1 MPESIKKGITDF
13 SFTQNRELSWLR
25 FNERVLE
32 EAQDETV
39 PIIERFKFV
48 SIFTSNLDEFFMVR
62 VGSLFDLAQI
72 TPDEKDNKTGD
83 TPTQQLKKIF
93 DRVPYLVEKRDKTYA
108 KICSVLEECGIY
120 DINENDLTDN
130 EEKIIETYFE
140 NIIYPVLSPQII
152 DPRHPFPHLKNK
164 QLYIASIIRDKKN
177 KPSLGIIPVPESL
190 PPFITLS
197 ERPFKFIRTENIILN
212 RCEKIFDIYNVT
224 DSAVVSI
231 TRNADISFDEEK
243 FDDAEEDYL
252 KIMSHLLKKRG
263 RLAPVRL
270 EIHGE
275 KESHSELSKIFTD
288 RLSIEKNQIFFTKS
302 PINMKYVFN
311 LEKKLPDMF
320 SNELRYIPYSP
331 RFPENLDPHKSITEQ
346 IKERDRLLFYP
357 FDQME
362 PFLKLLKES
371 ANDPKVVSIKITI
384 YRLASVSKIAHE
396 LCNAAENGK
405 DVTVLVELRAR
416 FDEANNIA
424 WAERLEQ
431 SGCRVIYGIDNFK
444 CHSKI
449 CLITRHENNSIQYIT
464 QIGTGNYNE
473 KTALMYTDLS
483 FITADEKIGHDATVF
498 FQNML
503 LANINGNYESLL
515 VAPVSL
521 KPNLMNLIDEEIK
534 KGAKGRIIIKANSL
548 TERDIIDKFYE
559 ASCAGVKI
567 NLILR
572 GICCLRPGIE
582 GKTENITVT
591 SIVGRY
597 LEHSRIY
604 CFGTGENTKIFISSA
619 DLMTRNITRRVE
631 IACPIYDNALKSCIL
646 KILQILLK
654 DNVKA
659 RVLLS
664 DGTYIKKEIKDGDK
678 IIDSQKYF
686 QEHSLHPG
694 IEFKPV
700 AKNHV
705 SKEES
710 TGFINKIFKLFKN

>member
-1 MPESIKKGITDF
+1 
-13 SFTQNRELSWLR
+13 
-25 FNERVLE
+25 
-32 EAQDETV
+32 
-39 PIIERFKFV
+39 
-48 SIFTSNLDEFFMVR
+48 
-62 VGSLFDLAQI
+62 
-72 TPDEKDNKTGD
+72 
-83 TPTQQLKKIF
+83 
-93 DRVPYLVEKRDKTYA
+93 
-108 KICSVLEECGIY
+108 
-120 DINENDLTDN
+120 
-130 EEKIIETYFE
+130 
-140 NIIYPVLSPQII
+140 
-152 DPRHPFPHLKNK
+152 
-164 QLYIASIIRDKKN
+164 
-177 KPSLGIIPVPESL
+177 
-190 PPFITLS
+190 
-197 ERPFKFIRTENIILN
+197 
-212 RCEKIFDIYNVT
+212 
-224 DSAVVSI
+224 
-231 TRNADISFDEEK
+231 
-243 FDDAEEDYL
+243 
-252 KIMSHLLKKRG
+252 MSHLLKKRG

-270 EIHGE
+270 EIQGE
-275 KESHSELSKIFTD
+275 KNSHADLEKIFTE
-288 RLSIEKNQIFFTKS
+288 RLVIEKNQIFFTKS

-311 LEKKLPDMF
+311 LEKKLPEMF

-331 RFPENLDPHKSITEQ
+331 RFPEDLNPRESITEQ
-346 IKERDRLLFYP
+346 VKERDRLLFYP

-371 ANDPKVVSIKITI
+371 ADDPNVVSIKITI

-396 LCNAAENGK
+396 LCTAAENGK
-405 DVTVLVELRAR
+405 DVTVLMELRAR
-416 FDEANNIA
+416 FDEANNIS

-503 LANINGNYESLL
+503 IANINGSYNSLL

-534 KGAKGRIIIKANSL
+534 KGSKGRIIIKANSL

-559 ASCAGVKI
+559 ASQAGVKI
-567 NLILR
+567 HLILR

-591 SIVGRY
+591 SVVGRY

-604 CFGTGENTKIFISSA
+604 CFGTGENVKIFISSA

-631 IACPIYDNALKSCIL
+631 IACPIYDNAVKSQIL
-646 KILQILLK
+646 KILHIILK

-659 RVLLS
+659 RMLLS
-664 DGTYIKKEIKDGDK
+664 DGTYIKKEIKDVDE

-686 QEHSLHPG
+686 QEHSLHPE
-694 IEFKPV
+694 IDFKPV
-700 AKNHV
+700 AKKHTA
-705 SKEES
+705 KEENI
-710 TGFINKIFKLFKN
+710 GFIGKIFKLFK